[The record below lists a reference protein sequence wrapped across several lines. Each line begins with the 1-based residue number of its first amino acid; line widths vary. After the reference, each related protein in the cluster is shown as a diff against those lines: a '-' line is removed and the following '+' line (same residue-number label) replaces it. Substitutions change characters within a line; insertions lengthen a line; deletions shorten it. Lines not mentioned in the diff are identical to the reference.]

1 MAALS
6 QPVKGDIVL
15 MVLAIATLSCLN
27 EGKYNFN

>member
-6 QPVKGDIVL
+6 QPVKGDVML
-15 MVLAIATLSCLN
+15 MALAITTLGCLN